1 MDESNADKMS
11 PLNPFWPP
19 YTHHILPESFT
30 RSGKDYGSFSISAWI
45 IRRVTAGEQLHHFRY
60 ILLSVGI
67 WYLLIDILKSYA
79 LVFGWNDHFLYM
91 YTALYEYNKYKVNS
105 NDDIYIKKKITM
117 PTAYL
122 RSLIYDN
129 PGLIY
134 ILLIIVVHH

>member
-1 MDESNADKMS
+1 
-11 PLNPFWPP
+11 
-19 YTHHILPESFT
+19 
-30 RSGKDYGSFSISAWI
+30 
-45 IRRVTAGEQLHHFRY
+45 
-60 ILLSVGI
+60 
-67 WYLLIDILKSYA
+67 
-79 LVFGWNDHFLYM
+79 M

-105 NDDIYIKKKITM
+105 NDDIYIYIKITM